1 MRKFRFPLVALALLM
16 ATPLT
21 AWSYAFDVTID
32 TTNLAGTD
40 AILAFDFIDGDGVI
54 NNTVDVSKF
63 FINGFFDPNFGTL
76 EGDVTSTN
84 DTSATFH
91 DGSAFN
97 EVLVPV
103 TLGSTIL
110 FRLETTNLFSAASLV
125 PDAFSFFILN
135 ATTSLPLFATTDP
148 TGSDALFVLS
158 LDGSQNGLSLYTTA
172 SPSLSWTVQPAA
184 VPLPGAFSMML
195 LAGVYGGC
203 LKRKRRMA

>member
-1 MRKFRFPLVALALLM
+1 MRKFGPPLMALVLLM

-21 AWSYAFDVTID
+21 AWSYAFDVVID
-32 TTNLAGTD
+32 TTSLSGTN
-40 AILAFDFIDGDGVI
+40 AILAFDFIDGDGVV
-54 NNTVDVSKF
+54 NNTVDVSGF
-63 FINGFFDPNFGTL
+63 FINGVFDPDLATL

-84 DTSATFH
+84 NTSATFH

-110 FRLETTNLFSAASLV
+110 FRLETTNVFPAASLV

-135 ATTSLPLFATTDP
+135 ATSSLPLFATTDP
-148 TGSDALFVLS
+148 TSADALFVVN
-158 LDGSQNGLSLYTTA
+158 LDGSPNGLSLYTA
-172 SPSLSWTVQPAA
+172 ANPGPSWTVQPSA

-195 LAGVYGGC
+195 LAGVCGGW
-203 LKRKRRMA
+203 LKRKRLMV